1 MPQIP
6 IRKRGGHVRAYA
18 IVDDDTFPA
27 LSKHRWS
34 GYRAH
39 TKIPKWYAQTIQI
52 LPCGL
57 RKAITMHALVMGP
70 RPPGMVID
78 HINGNS
84 LDNRKC
90 NLRFATPRQNS
101 QNRLP
106 VNSNSYIG
114 VVRAGKKWVA
124 VCGGRS
130 LPVTSEKRDA
140 AMSYDKLAIEMF
152 GIHARTNNLLT
163 ETEKLDIIKRGPSSF
178 LPRGVYT
185 KDGNFK
191 ARGLSECT
199 YKTVQ
204 EASLAYEKR
213 SQERKLTKARVISLQ
228 VIARNAEGI
237 AIIELKNKAKKVI
250 GTCLVDDQDWH
261 ELRCHSW
268 SLLNRSYCSG
278 HVDGKKIRM
287 HNHIMKANFIDH
299 INGNGLDNRRA
310 NLREIGYAGNAQ
322 NKAAM
327 LNSSSRYLG
336 VTREKNGTF
345 IARTNVNGKLK
356 HLGVFDEEVDAARAY
371 NEYVLMIYDK
381 PRLNDVPD
389 LPEGVTTESLRRT
402 AESLRKAKPEPEDV
416 ALAEK
421 FQWVFPRRKGCI
433 GALAFHAHG
442 SVSLGNYKT
451 VVQAAQAYNEA
462 SLILNSNPKLYD
474 VPKPPDGVRA
484 LSEKAF
490 AKVMR
495 ILNKISN
502 NQYQGRERV

>member
-6 IRKRGGHVRAYA
+6 IRKRGGHIIAHA
-18 IVDDDTFPA
+18 IVDEDKFA
-27 LSKHRWS
+27 EFSKRRWS

-39 TKIPKWYAQTIQI
+39 TKHPKWYAQTRQI

-57 RKAITMHALVMGP
+57 RRTVTMHALVMGP
-70 RPPGMVID
+70 RPPGTVID

-90 NLRFATPRQNS
+90 NLRFATPGQNS

-106 VNSNSYIG
+106 ANSNSYIG
-114 VVRAGKKWVA
+114 VVKAGKKWVA

-140 AMSYDKLAIEMF
+140 ALSYDKLAVEMF
-152 GIHARTNNLLT
+152 GIHAQTNNLLT
-163 ETEKLDIIKRGPSSF
+163 ETEKLEIFERGPTSF
-178 LPRGVYT
+178 LPRGVYA

-191 ARGLSECT
+191 ARGFSECT
-199 YKTVQ
+199 YKSAQ

-213 SQERKLTKARVISLQ
+213 SQERKVTKSLS
-228 VIARNAEGI
+228 VSEKSITGNADGI
-237 AIIELKNKAKKVI
+237 AVIELKNKAGSI
-250 GTCLVDDQDWH
+250 IERCLVDDQDWH
-261 ELRCHSW
+261 ELRCYSW
-268 SLLNRSYCSG
+268 SLTRKCYCAA
-278 HVDGKKIRM
+278 HIDGKKTRM
-287 HNHIMKANFIDH
+287 HIHIMKAKFIDH
-299 INGNGLDNRRA
+299 INGNGLDNRRS
-310 NLREIGYAGNAQ
+310 NLRMLGFAGNAQ
-322 NKAAM
+322 NKAVPSTA
-327 LNSSSRYLG
+327 SSQYLG

-371 NEYVLMIYDK
+371 NECVLMIYDK
-381 PRLNDVPD
+381 PKLNDVPD

-402 AESLRKAKPEPEDV
+402 AASLRKAKPEPEDV
-416 ALAEK
+416 ALAKK
-421 FQWVFPRRKGCI
+421 FKGLHPRRKNCC
-433 GALAFHAHG
+433 GALLFTAEACL
-442 SVSLGNYKT
+442 SLGDYRS

-462 SLILNSNPKLYD
+462 ALILSPRTELND

-484 LSEKAF
+484 LSDKTY

-495 ILNKISN
+495 ILEKNRRLPNEI
-502 NQYQGRERV
+502 